1 MSQINLDNG
10 LQSYFVGSSDELYYG
25 GVRVQPVAYQDD
37 VGRTSKSVSD
47 AQAGNIK
54 LACMLQDKGLQAHP
68 EKTRVIVIGSKQ
80 FKEKV
85 QKELRIRPLMFGEF
99 EVKQRD
105 ADKYLGQIIHEDGL
119 GRSAEATVEDRIG
132 RIKGATLEIKSIIE
146 DFQMQSMGGLMA
158 AWELWERALVPS
170 LLSGAGTWVGDIRKA
185 VEQCE
190 KLQNFFWRVIV
201 TVPESCPRES

>member
-1 MSQINLDNG
+1 M
-10 LQSYFVGSSDELYYG
+10 
-25 GVRVQPVAYQDD
+25 
-37 VGRTSKSVSD
+37 SD

-68 EKTRVIVIGSKQ
+68 EKTGFIVIGSKQ

-170 LLSGAGTWVGDIRKA
+170 LLSGAGTWVGDIWKA

-190 KLQNFFWRVIV
+190 KLQNFFWRVIL
-201 TVPESCPRES
+201 TVPESCPKTALRCET